1 MGRAAQPPSPAIR
14 NHGDA
19 SMDAETMPAVESA
32 TQDGGAKRRQ
42 VMEGARTIFLS
53 EGFDGASMND
63 IARAAGVSKGTLYVY
78 FDSKEQ
84 LFEALIREGKKE
96 QAERLVFPGE
106 PGDARELLGGFGRRL
121 IELMTRPENIAYVRI
136 VIAATAKF
144 PRLGQA
150 FYEAGPCHG
159 VRNLAAQLVK
169 LCDAGALE
177 IEDAQ
182 RAAQHFIDL
191 CKSGVLNPVLFGVI
205 ETVDPREI
213 EVAVDAAVEVFMRA
227 YGASGPRPPPR

>member
-1 MGRAAQPPSPAIR
+1 
-14 NHGDA
+14 
-19 SMDAETMPAVESA
+19 
-32 TQDGGAKRRQ
+32 
-42 VMEGARTIFLS
+42 
-53 EGFDGASMND
+53 
-63 IARAAGVSKGTLYVY
+63 
-78 FDSKEQ
+78 

-144 PRLGQA
+144 PRLGQT

-159 VRNLAAQLVK
+159 RGNLAAQLVK
-169 LCDAGALE
+169 LCDTGALE
-177 IEDAQ
+177 IEDTE
-182 RAAQHFIDL
+182 RAAQQFIDL
-191 CKSGVLNPVLFGVI
+191 CKSGVLNPVLFGVT
-205 ETVDPREI
+205 ETVDAREI

-227 YGASGPRPPPR
+227 YGAKHSV

>member
-1 MGRAAQPPSPAIR
+1 MSAQALLKPTPENPDD
-14 NHGDA
+14 N
-19 SMDAETMPAVESA
+19 
-32 TQDGGAKRRQ
+32 AKRRQ
-42 VMEGARTIFLS
+42 IVQGARAMFL
-53 EGFDGASMND
+53 ERGFDAASMSD
-63 IARAAGVSKGTLYVY
+63 IARKAGVSKGTLYVY

-159 VRNLAAQLVK
+159 RGNLAAQLVK

-177 IEDAQ
+177 IEDTE
-182 RAAQHFIDL
+182 RAAQQFIDL
-191 CKSGVLNPVLFGVI
+191 CKSGVLNPVLFGVT

-227 YGASGPRPPPR
+227 YGAKRSV